1 MPEQLRLTFERLKT
15 SVPYAKGDTA
25 FHEGDPCH
33 SVFVVC
39 EGTMK
44 LSTAS
49 NEGKVLLLG
58 FSTPGEILGASEVV
72 SGCDAYE
79 SSAVAAEPSV
89 LGVIPRE
96 HFTRFIA
103 SYPQATCCLTRAL
116 AEQYRA
122 AQREAKFLA
131 FGETST
137 ARLARLLLEWSA
149 DRGRVA
155 VDGTHIVSHATH
167 TDLAQSIGST
177 RETVTRILGVLNHK
191 GVIERHPDE
200 IVIRSAEELTRL
212 AAY

>member
-1 MPEQLRLTFERLKT
+1 MPDELRLTFETLKT
-15 SVPYAKGDTA
+15 SVAYAKGDVA

-39 EGTMK
+39 AGTMK

-49 NEGKVLLLG
+49 NQGRVLLLA
-58 FSTPGEILGASEVV
+58 FSTPGEILGASEMV
-72 SGCDAYE
+72 SGCDSYE
-79 SSAVAAEPSV
+79 SSAVAAEPSI
-89 LGVIPRE
+89 LGVVPRE
-96 HFTRFIA
+96 LFARFVA
-103 SYPQATCCLTRAL
+103 SYPRATCCLTRAL
-116 AEQYRA
+116 AEQYRV

-137 ARLARLLLEWSA
+137 SRLARLLLEWCA
-149 DRGRVA
+149 ERGEAA
-155 VDGTHIVSHATH
+155 VDGTRIVSHATH

-177 RETVTRILGVLNHK
+177 RETVTRILGVLNHN

-200 IVIRSAEELTRL
+200 IVIRRAEELTRL